1 MSALTRHEDLSPAQ
15 KAAALVVAVGSE
27 NAAQV
32 LRHLSEEEVEILAG
46 EVARLG
52 EVDPEVV
59 DSVMREVYE
68 QMMGHRRVPSGGVQ
82 VAREMLTRWKGP
94 KGAELLD
101 RIIGNGTERPFAFLR
116 DVDPDQLVQFLK
128 EEHPQTVALVL
139 AYQSASYAAQ
149 VLSGFEPDLQR
160 DVALRIASMGRTSP
174 DVIEKVETALRGRL
188 GSMTRTDT
196 TSRGGVKDLA
206 EMLNHAD
213 RATEREIL
221 DRLTEIDPELAEQV
235 RSLMF
240 VFEDI
245 AALDDR
251 SIQLVIQAVD
261 SQKLAVAMKGVRP
274 DVQEAILRNL
284 SARARETLLE
294 EMELLGPI
302 RRRDVEAAQTDI
314 VARIRELD
322 DAGEI
327 VISRDSGDLIG

>member
-1 MSALTRHEDLSPAQ
+1 MIELTQAQELSPTQ
-15 KAAALVVAVGSE
+15 KAAALVVTVGSE
-27 NAAQV
+27 NAAHV
-32 LRHLSEEEVEILAG
+32 LSHLSEEEVETLAG

-52 EVDPEVV
+52 EIDSEVV
-59 DSVMREVYE
+59 DSVLREVYE
-68 QMMGHRRVPSGGVQ
+68 RMTGHRFAPAGGVH
-82 VAREMLTRWKGP
+82 VAKEMLTRWKGP
-94 KGAELLD
+94 KAAEILD
-101 RIIGNGTERPFAFLR
+101 RIVGSRTERPFAFLR

-139 AYQSASYAAQ
+139 AHQTPSYAAQ
-149 VLSGFEPDLQR
+149 VLSGFDPDLQR
-160 DVALRIASMGRTSP
+160 EVALRIAGMGRTSP
-174 DVIEKVETALRGRL
+174 DVIETVETALQARL
-188 GSMTRTDT
+188 GSMTRTDS

-206 EMLNHAD
+206 EVLNHAD

-221 DRLTEIDPELAEQV
+221 DRLAEVDPDLAEQV
-235 RSLMF
+235 RALMF

-245 AALDDR
+245 ASLDDR

-261 SQKLAVAMKGVRP
+261 TQTLAVAMKGVRP
-274 DVQEAILRNL
+274 DVQQAILRNL

-294 EMELLGPI
+294 EMDLLGPV
-302 RRRDVEAAQTDI
+302 RRRDVEAAQTEI